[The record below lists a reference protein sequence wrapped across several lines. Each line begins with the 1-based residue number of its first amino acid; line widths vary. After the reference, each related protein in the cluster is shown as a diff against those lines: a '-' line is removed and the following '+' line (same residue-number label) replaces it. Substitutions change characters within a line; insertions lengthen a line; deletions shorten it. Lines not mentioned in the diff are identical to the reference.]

1 VWVVKFAVELD
12 EEEEEEEVEEEEEE
26 EEEEVWVGGFVVG
39 CLRGEFKCELVLVP
53 SGAVPL
59 IVYEKKE
66 R

>member
-1 VWVVKFAVELD
+1 MVKFADELD
-12 EEEEEEEVEEEEEE
+12 EEEEEE